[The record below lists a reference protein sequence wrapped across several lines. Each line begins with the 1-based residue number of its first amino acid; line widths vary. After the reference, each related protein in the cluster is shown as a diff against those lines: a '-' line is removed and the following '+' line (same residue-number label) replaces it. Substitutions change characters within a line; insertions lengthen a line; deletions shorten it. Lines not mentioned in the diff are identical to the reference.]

1 MTDADKVIK
10 ASIAME
16 NEVLLAIRQSI
27 QRTEEG
33 KYNVISRVSYKKI
46 DLINL
51 TGTFIATDKKMDVKT
66 NLKSSY
72 LEREIVADGSLVKTN
87 DQWDIDGKIKSKWVN
102 LDVKGLFIQTDT
114 SFDFKSDL
122 RYSGQGY
129 NQAMK
134 VQSSYK
140 LDGSGVMARH
150 TFTMQFDVSKN
161 SHLLFVKHTQAVGA
175 VVDRVNWL

>member
-27 QRTEEG
+27 QSTEEG

-72 LEREIVADGSLVKTN
+72 LEREIVAEGDVKYGKYGKSVIVLLKGKRGAVELTTSIEMQKINAGGKLVTILKTATIDYSFMVMLRN
-87 DQWDIDGKIKSKWVN
+87 DAMKALHAVLN
-102 LDVKGLFIQTDT
+102 LDQKYEL
-114 SFDFKSDL
+114 
-122 RYSGQGY
+122 
-129 NQAMK
+129 N
-134 VQSSYK
+134 
-140 LDGSGVMARH
+140 
-150 TFTMQFDVSKN
+150 
-161 SHLLFVKHTQAVGA
+161 A
-175 VVDRVNWL
+175 VVSSFLDLTAFLLEQNS